1 MGGVGMVEA
10 VIWTIFGFTLGALPF
25 SLLIGRWALHT
36 DIRAVGDGNPGATN
50 VLRSGSKAW
59 AAIAMLLDMA
69 KGALPV
75 ALAYVTFAKRGWEIV
90 PIALAP
96 VCGHIF
102 SPFLRGKGGKGVATT
117 GGIWIGLTYG
127 IATVIGALG
136 MSAGYLIG
144 DNPGWAVA
152 LGLGGMGAYLALF
165 RREPALWIIW
175 ALNAALVLWRY
186 SDTLRQRP
194 HLRAW
199 LKRK

>member
-1 MGGVGMVEA
+1 MGGVGMADA
-10 VIWTIFGFTLGALPF
+10 VIWTVLGFALGAIPF
-25 SLLIGRWALHT
+25 SLLIGRWALRT

-59 AAIAMLLDMA
+59 AVLAMLLDMA

-102 SPFLRGKGGKGVATT
+102 SPFLQGKGGKGVATT
-117 GGIWIGLTYG
+117 GGIWIGLTNGVATLIG
-127 IATVIGALG
+127 IAG

-152 LGLGGMGAYLALF
+152 LGLGGMGAYLVLF
-165 RREPALWIIW
+165 RREPALLAVW
-175 ALNAALVLWRY
+175 ALNTALVLWRY
-186 SDTLRQRP
+186 GDSLRQRP

-199 LKRK
+199 LKRT